1 MALSSNC
8 LGIKVN
14 GFLTWMQKE
23 NGQEYVLE
31 KVLQVNLPAFLGSKP
46 LLL

>member
-8 LGIKVN
+8 LEIKVN
-14 GFLTWMQKE
+14 GFLTWIQKE

-31 KVLQVNLPAFLGSKP
+31 KVLQINLAAFLGSKV